1 MKVLFY
7 DWCLHNIGGGQKFDC
22 KIAEHLSKKNEVDI
36 LTLFPVDRKK
46 LEKAYSVDLS
56 KVKRFRY
63 LYKNSKA
70 NASFLH
76 LISFKKVSRIS
87 EDYDLFLNADAHET
101 VKPLAKYNIM
111 YCHFFEPKWYK
122 KSDNFQ
128 DLFKVLFV
136 YMFKSFFGNY
146 SKCYDAIYCNS
157 LYTKK
162 WLKRL
167 WKVEADVIYPPVDIP
182 KKIEGKKE
190 DIIISSGRLTPDKN
204 YEFVIEC
211 FKRVYDSYKE
221 AKKYRCLI
229 CGVKYEQDYYE
240 KLKKLAEGYPIEILT
255 NLNDWELKKIYS
267 KAKIFIQAKG
277 LGIDEQKY
285 PALLEHFGMAAAEA
299 MSYGCVPIALNK
311 AGYRETVDNGKSGF
325 LFMEKE
331 EAMNMI
337 DRIIKNKR
345 LFSKM
350 SVNARSRAKR
360 FSLERMQKETDN
372 AIEKA
377 IKSKKL

>member
-36 LTLFPVDRKK
+36 LTLFPVDKKK
-46 LEKAYSVDLS
+46 LEELYSVDLS
-56 KVKRFRY
+56 RIRKFRH
-63 LYKNSKA
+63 LYNNSNA
-70 NASFLH
+70 NPPFLH
-76 LISFKKVSRIS
+76 LISFERVSRIS
-87 EDYDLFLNADAHET
+87 AEYDLFFNADAHET

-122 KSDNFQ
+122 KPENFQ

-136 YMFKSFFGNY
+136 YLFKNVCRNY
-146 SKCYDAIYCNS
+146 SKSYDAIYCNS

-167 WKVEADVIYPPVDIP
+167 WKADANVIYPPVDIP
-182 KKIEGKKE
+182 QKIEGKKE
-190 DIIISSGRLTPDKN
+190 DIIISTGRLTPDKN
-204 YEFVIEC
+204 YEFAIDC
-211 FKRVYDSYKE
+211 FKRVYDSCKKAE
-221 AKKYRCLI
+221 KYRCLI
-229 CGVKYEQDYYE
+229 CGVKYDQGYYE
-240 KLKKLAEGYPIEILT
+240 RLRKLAEGYPIEILT
-255 NLNDWELKKIYS
+255 NLNDQELKKIYS

-277 LGIDEQKY
+277 LGIDEEKY

-311 AGYRETVDNGKSGF
+311 AGYKETIDNGKSGF
-325 LFMEKE
+325 LFLERE
-331 EAMNMI
+331 EAINQI
-337 DRIIKNKR
+337 SNLIRNKN
-345 LFSKM
+345 LLNKM
-350 SVNARSRAKR
+350 SVNARNQAKR
-360 FSLERMQKETDN
+360 FSLERMQKEIDK

-377 IKSKKL
+377 IKS

>member
-1 MKVLFY
+1 MKILFY

-56 KVKRFRY
+56 RVKRFRY
-63 LYKNSKA
+63 LCKNNKA
-70 NASFLH
+70 NDSFLH
-76 LISFKKVSRIS
+76 LISLKKVSRIS
-87 EDYDLFLNADAHET
+87 AEYDLFLNADAHET

-122 KSDNFQ
+122 KPENFS

-136 YMFKSFFGNY
+136 YLFKSVCRNY
-146 SKCYDAIYCNS
+146 SKSYDAIYCNS

-162 WLKRL
+162 WLKKL
-167 WKVEADVIYPPVDIP
+167 WKTDAEVIYPPVDIP
-182 KKIEGKKE
+182 PEIKWKKE
-190 DIIISSGRLTPDKN
+190 DLVISTGRLTRDKN
-204 YEFVIEC
+204 YEFVIDC
-211 FKRVYDSYKE
+211 FKRIYDSYKE
-221 AKKYRCLI
+221 AKRYRCLI
-229 CGVKYEQDYYE
+229 CGVKYDPSYYE

-255 NLNDWELKKIYS
+255 NLNDKELKKIYS

-311 AGYRETVDNGKSGF
+311 AGYRETIDNGESGF

-331 EAMNMI
+331 EAINMI
-337 DRIIKNKR
+337 NRIIKNKR

-350 SVNARSRAKR
+350 SVNARNRAKR
-360 FSLERMQKETDN
+360 FSLERMQKEIDN
-372 AIEKA
+372 AIIGALK
-377 IKSKKL
+377 